1 MVINEEVINMNIR
14 KTTCIAISLSLMSSF
29 SAAADDETDGRT
41 LLSLE
46 PNLIDELNEALPESE
61 VANQAFLD
69 ISYDPNIQLQ
79 NDSQI
84 GVTFLL
90 EGAGYKNSLGYFT
103 FEDDSFTGT
112 SFSDF
117 DTDGSGNV
125 GIQEL
130 NSVSGINAGMIFE
143 NSSAQGSGGVLQAGD
158 TVVLGGGTAS
168 LDASGDLLMSG
179 GTTFAEDTNVGFFLI
194 QNAYQASTDTVKGW
208 DNNQDPLTFYSVD
221 FLNPENSPTATLG
234 NVDSNARHVAMM
246 TDSTDSGVILGFED
260 LLRPYGDND
269 FNDSVF
275 LIRTDPESALSANV
289 PDIETV
295 ISLNAAPVSAIG
307 NGVISIF
314 AILLFA
320 FSSPNFRQQKLQAI
334 LNRVSLKTA

>member
-1 MVINEEVINMNIR
+1 MNIR
-14 KTTCIAISLSLMSSF
+14 RTTCIAISLGLMSSF

-46 PNLIDELNEALPESE
+46 PTLIDDLNAALPERQ
-61 VANQAFLD
+61 VANQEYLD
-69 ISYDPNIQLQ
+69 FNYNPNIQLQ
-79 NDSQI
+79 SESQI

-103 FEDDSFTGT
+103 FEDDTFTGT

-130 NSVSGINAGMIFE
+130 NSVAGINAGMIFE
-143 NSSAQGSGGVLQAGD
+143 NSSALGSGGVLQAGD

-208 DNNQDPLTFYSVD
+208 DTNQDPLTFYSVD
-221 FLNPENSPTATLG
+221 FLNPENTATANL
-234 NVDSNARHVAMM
+234 DSFDLNSRHVAMM

-260 LLRPYGDND
+260 LRRPYGDND

-275 LIRTDPESALSANV
+275 LIRTDPVSALTANV
-289 PDIETV
+289 PTVETV
-295 ISLNAAPVSAIG
+295 ISLNAAPMGALG
-307 NGVISIF
+307 NGLVSLF
-314 AILLFA
+314 ALLLFT
-320 FSSPNFRQQKLQAI
+320 FSSPKLRQQKLHAI
-334 LNRVSLKTA
+334 LNKVSIRVA

>member
-1 MVINEEVINMNIR
+1 MNIQ
-14 KTTCIAISLSLMSSF
+14 KKICLTLSLSALPGLAL
-29 SAAADDETDGRT
+29 AAEDLTASRTFIEVEQSLLDDMN
-41 LLSLE
+41 S
-46 PNLIDELNEALPESE
+46 ALPEGV
-61 VANQAFLD
+61 VANKEYLD
-69 ISYDPNIQLQ
+69 LNYNPNIQLQ
-79 NDSQI
+79 ENSQV

-103 FEDDSFTGT
+103 YQDDTFTGT

-168 LDASGDLLMSG
+168 LDENGDFSMTG
-179 GTTFAEDTNVGFFLI
+179 GDTFSEGTNLGFFLI
-194 QNAYQASTDTVKGW
+194 QNAYQSRTDTVQGW
-208 DNNQDPLTFYSVD
+208 DTDQDPLTFYSMD
-221 FLNPENSPTATLG
+221 FLNPENLATANL
-234 NVDSNARHVAMM
+234 DSFDLNSRHVAMM
-246 TDSTDSGVILGFED
+246 SDADSEGVILGFED

-275 LIRTDPESALSANV
+275 LIRTDPAEALYANV
-289 PDIETV
+289 PGVETV
-295 ISLNAAPVSAIG
+295 ISLQAAPSKNLGSGIMGAL
-307 NGVISIF
+307 
-314 AILLFA
+314 ALFM
-320 FSSPNFRQQKLQAI
+320 FFIRTPKMRQAKIQAKLTKM
-334 LNRVSLKTA
+334 S

>member
-1 MVINEEVINMNIR
+1 MNIQQ
-14 KTTCIAISLSLMSSF
+14 KICLTLSLSILPGF
-29 SAAADDETDGRT
+29 ALAADDLTASRTMITLEDG
-41 LLSLE
+41 LLDDM
-46 PNLIDELNEALPESE
+46 NAALPERQ
-61 VANQAFLD
+61 VANQEFLD
-69 ISYDPNIQLQ
+69 LSYDPNIQLQ

-103 FEDDSFTGT
+103 FENDTFTGA

-158 TVVLGGGTAS
+158 TVVLGGGSAS
-168 LDASGDLLMSG
+168 LDGNGDFSMTD
-179 GTTFAEDTNVGFFLI
+179 GTVFDEGTNVGFFLI
-194 QNAYQASTDTVKGW
+194 QNAYQAGTDTVKGW
-208 DNNQDPLTFYSVD
+208 DDSSDPLTFYSMD
-221 FLNPENSPTATLG
+221 FLNPENLSTANL
-234 NVDSNARHVAMM
+234 DSFDSDARHVAMM
-246 TDSTDSGVILGFED
+246 SDASDEGLILGFED

-275 LIRTDPESALSANV
+275 LIRTDPAEALYANV
-289 PDIETV
+289 PGVETV
-295 ISLNAAPVSAIG
+295 ISLQAAPVSNLGSGMVGALALF
-307 NGVISIF
+307 IF
-314 AILLFA
+314 LIR
-320 FSSPNFRQQKLQAI
+320 SPQFRQAKIQAKLTKM
-334 LNRVSLKTA
+334 S